1 MDERT
6 LIQKAG
12 AGDEQAFEQLVIAY
26 QKPIY
31 NLALRM
37 TGSREDAFDLT
48 QETFLKAWHAIS
60 LFQYDSKFLTWLCRI
75 ASNTCIDFLRKER
88 RRQTVSL
95 TAMDDLDET
104 YEIDVADPEQDPARI
119 VEQTMER
126 DAVYQALQML
136 PEEYRAALSMRVME
150 DMCYEDIAEALDVK
164 PGTVKSR
171 ISRAREK
178 LRHQFFGNLS
188 ASPSSDRMKG
198 GAAR

>member
-6 LIQKAG
+6 LIQQAG
-12 AGDEQAFEQLVIAY
+12 AGDAQAFEQLVIAY
-26 QKPIY
+26 QKPVY

-37 TGSREDAFDLT
+37 TGNREDAFDLT

-60 LFQYDSKFLTWLCRI
+60 LFQYDCKFLTWLCRI

-88 RRQTVSL
+88 RRKTVSL

-104 YEIDVADPEQDPARI
+104 YEIDVVDPSQDPAGI
-119 VEQTMER
+119 VEQTMDRE
-126 DAVYQALQML
+126 AVYQALQQL
-136 PEEYRAALSMRVME
+136 PPEYRAALSMRVME
-150 DMCYEDIAEALDVK
+150 DMRYEDIAEALNVK

-178 LRHQFFGNLS
+178 LRRELFGNFS
-188 ASPSSDRMKG
+188 ASASSESTKG

>member
-6 LIQKAG
+6 LIQQAG

-37 TGSREDAFDLT
+37 TGNRDDAFDLT

-60 LFQYDSKFLTWLCRI
+60 LFQFDSKFLTWLCRI

-104 YEIDVADPEQDPARI
+104 YEIDVADPEQDPAKI
-119 VEQTMER
+119 IEATMDR
-126 DAVYQALQML
+126 DAVYRALQML
-136 PEEYRAALSMRVME
+136 PAEYRAALSMRVIE
-150 DMCYEDIAEALDVK
+150 DMRYEEIAEALNVK

-178 LRHQFFGNLS
+178 LRQQFFGNLS
-188 ASPSSDRMKG
+188 APASSNTMKG
-198 GAAR
+198 GEA

>member
-6 LIQKAG
+6 LIQQAG
-12 AGDEQAFEQLVIAY
+12 AGDERAFEQLVIAY

-37 TGSREDAFDLT
+37 TGNRDDAFDLT

-60 LFQYDSKFLTWLCRI
+60 LFQFDSKFLTWLCRI

-104 YEIDVADPEQDPARI
+104 YEIDVADPDQDPAKI
-119 VEQTMER
+119 IETAMDR

-136 PEEYRAALSMRVME
+136 PAEYREALSMRVME
-150 DMCYEDIAEALDVK
+150 DMRYEDIAEALNVK

-178 LRHQFFGNLS
+178 LRQHFSGNFS
-188 ASPSSDRMKG
+188 ASASSESMKG
-198 GAAR
+198 GEA